1 MEIDAQGARDAL
13 ESVRRGRAAAADRLV
28 TPLWY
33 HPILGLLEAM
43 LVVAIGL
50 GTPTMFAVAVT
61 VFFLGI
67 AALVTGYKALTGVWV
82 SGIRA
87 GGASWLA
94 WLSGVVMAACLGG
107 AAIVRNDHV
116 GPTWLVWV
124 LAALAFAAIV
134 VIGPLFDR
142 VVRRELRAEPR

>member
-13 ESVRRGRAAAADRLV
+13 ESVRQGRAAAADRLI

-50 GTPTMFAVAVT
+50 GTQTMFAVAVT

-67 AALVTGYKALTGVWV
+67 AALVTAYKALTGVWI
-82 SGIRA
+82 SGTRA
-87 GGASWLA
+87 GNASWLA
-94 WLSGVVMAACLGG
+94 WLAGAMMAASLGG

-116 GPTWLVWV
+116 GPSWLVWV
-124 LAALAFAAIV
+124 LAAAAFAGIV
-134 VIGPLFDR
+134 VVGPLFDR
-142 VVRRELRAEPR
+142 AVRRELRTEPR